1 MTIINRVGK
10 PSGKRIVKDEEYYN
24 GRILITQ
31 FQHTQKKSDYVTKIQ
46 RSSLLYKSL
55 PAGGSALTIPAL
67 HRQSLLPTA
76 DPSYPVLQTQCLALL
91 TGP

>member
-31 FQHTQKKSDYVTKIQ
+31 FQHTQKNLIMLLKYKDHP
-46 RSSLLYKSL
+46 SSTSQSQQ
-55 PAGGSALTIPAL
+55 GDL
-67 HRQSLLPTA
+67 H
-76 DPSYPVLQTQCLALL
+76 
-91 TGP
+91 